1 MSLQVSELRVH
12 YRTLAGDVKAL
23 DGATFS
29 VADGEIMGLA
39 GESGCGKSTLG
50 NSLIRLDGRMK
61 YISGTVNLDGVQLP
75 IWDSKAMVQHR
86 FWDIAAIPQYAMS
99 AMNPTRKIGKMIS
112 ELVEARGKSYKEIT
126 PELLRRIDLVGLQP
140 DVLSRY
146 PIELSGGMKQRM
158 VMVIS
163 TLMNPSLLIA
173 DEITSALDVSTQRAV
188 AETLV
193 GFRDRCFVTSMI
205 VITHDVSILY
215 QIADSILIMYAG
227 KLAEKA
233 STSVIIER
241 PLHPYTRMLVSSL
254 PEVGVRY
261 VDKKLSGIPGS
272 PPSLLHPPTGCRFR
286 ARCPLAFAKCLVE
299 PPFVEV
305 ESDHRVACW
314 KATGPDA

>member
-1 MSLQVSELRVH
+1 VSLQVSDLKVY
-12 YRTLAGDVKAL
+12 YRTLGGDVKAL

-29 VADGEIMGLA
+29 IADGEIMGLA

-61 YISGTVNLDGVQLP
+61 YVGGSVTLDGAEMP
-75 IWDSKAMVQHR
+75 IWDKTDMIPFR
-86 FWDIAAIPQYAMS
+86 FREVSVVPQYAMS
-99 AMNPTRKIGKMIS
+99 AMNPTRKIGLMIS
-112 ELVEARGKSYKEIT
+112 ELVKSRGMAYSDIKV
-126 PELLRRIDLVGLQP
+126 ELERRIDIVGLQV
-140 DVLSRY
+140 DVLKRY

-163 TLMNPSLLIA
+163 TLLNPSLLIA

-193 GFRDRCFVTSMI
+193 SFRDHGFVKSMM

-215 QIADSILIMYAG
+215 QIANSILIMYAG

-233 STSVIIER
+233 PTETIIGR
-241 PLHPYTRMLVSSL
+241 PLHPYTQMLVGSL

-261 VDKKLSGIPGS
+261 ADKKLSGIPGS
-272 PPSLLHPPTGCRFR
+272 PPSLLKPPMGCRFR
-286 ARCPLAFAKCLVE
+286 ARCPLAFAKCVEE

-305 ESDHRVACW
+305 EPDHSVACW
-314 KATGPDA
+314 KVAGPNA

>member
-1 MSLQVSELRVH
+1 MGLVVTDLRVY

-29 VADGEIMGLA
+29 VADKEIMGLA

-61 YISGTVNLDGVQLP
+61 YVSGSVKLGGDVLP
-75 IWDSKAMVQHR
+75 IWDSKEMVRHR
-86 FWDIAAIPQYAMS
+86 FHDVSVIPQYAMS
-99 AMNPTRKIGKMIS
+99 AMNPTRKIGRMIA
-112 ELVEARGKSYKEIT
+112 ELVESRGVRYAET
-126 PELLRRIDLVGLQP
+126 EPELLRRVDLVGLAP

-163 TLMNPSLLIA
+163 TLLDPALLIA

-193 GFRDRCFVTSMI
+193 SFRDHGFVKSMI

-215 QIADSILIMYAG
+215 QVADSILIMYAG
-227 KLAEKA
+227 KLAERA
-233 STSVIIER
+233 ATGVIIDK
-241 PLHPYTRMLVSSL
+241 PLHPYTKMLVSSL
-254 PEVGVRY
+254 PEVGIRY
-261 VDKKLSGIPGS
+261 ADKKLSGIPGA
-272 PPSLLHPPTGCRFR
+272 PPSLLHPPSGCRFR
-286 ARCPLAFAKCLVE
+286 ARCPLAFEKCAEE

-305 ESDHRVACW
+305 DRDHSVACW
-314 KATGPDA
+314 KVTGSDA